1 MRIAAFNVE
10 NLFDRI
16 KAFNDENPNA
26 HKEVLDAHAALNK
39 LFEKKS
45 YSPADKGKML
55 ALMDKLGVLK
65 NDEGPF
71 VWLRKIRGKI
81 IARPRNK
88 PPRIVA
94 DGREDW
100 VGWLELKTARVNEKA
115 VTMTARVIRDMRA
128 DILALVEIESRPVL
142 TEFHDNI
149 YTKLSSHRY
158 KHMMVI
164 DGNDRRGI
172 DVGIMTN
179 DGFFIPSMRSHVDEE
194 NNGKKVFSRDCP
206 EYIIETPGGEKIAVL
221 PNHFKSKYGGNNQTS
236 KNKRIAQARFTAQYY
251 ERLLAEGIENVVVLG
266 DLNDTPNSKELQPL
280 LDTSLQEV
288 TNHPAFTVF
297 EFNVSD
303 RNSDRGIGTFGTGAD
318 SKKIDYILLSP
329 ALWSKVQ
336 RGGIFRKG
344 VYTASKR
351 WEMYDEL
358 TRPHYA
364 ASDHHGI
371 WVDLD
376 LT

>member
-26 HKEVLDAHAALNK
+26 HKDVLDAHAALNK
-39 LFEKKS
+39 LFEKAV
-45 YSPADKGKML
+45 YRPADKDKML
-55 ALMDKLGVLK
+55 VLMDQLGILK
-65 NDEGPF
+65 RDEGPF
-71 VWLRKIRGKI
+71 VWLRRIRGKI
-81 IARPRNK
+81 VVRPRNG
-88 PPRIVA
+88 PIRIA
-94 DGREDW
+94 ANGREDW
-100 VGWLELKTARVNEKA
+100 VGWLELKTARVDEKA
-115 VTMTARVIRDMRA
+115 VTMTARVIRDMKA
-128 DILALVEIESRPVL
+128 DVLALVEIESRPVL
-142 TEFHDNI
+142 TEFHDQI
-149 YTKLSSHRY
+149 YSLLSDHRY

-172 DVGIMTN
+172 DVGIMTHA
-179 DGFFIPSMRSHVDEE
+179 GFSITAMRSHVDEE

-206 EYIIETPGGEKIAVL
+206 EYILKTPSGEKIAIL
-221 PNHFKSKYGGNNQTS
+221 PNHFKSKYGGNNQAS
-236 KNKRIAQARFTAQYY
+236 KAKRAAQSLFVARYY
-251 ERLLAEGIENVVVLG
+251 ERLLAEGIENVIVLG
-266 DLNDTPNSKELQPL
+266 DLNDTPNSDELQVL
-280 LDTSLQEV
+280 LNTSLQEV
-288 TNHPAFTVF
+288 SNHPAFTEF
-297 EFNVSD
+297 EFNTRS
-303 RNSDRGIGTFGTGAD
+303 NDRGIGTFGTGAD

-344 VYTASKR
+344 VYTASGR

-358 TRPHYA
+358 TKPHYA

-371 WVDLD
+371 WVDID